1 MVSQHGIVQ
10 LLKSNVCDIV
20 FTKADGSRRE
30 MRATLMETYLPPV
43 DAEKV
48 SFDQVTKNPD
58 VVKCWD
64 LKSGGWRSFR
74 IDRMQNIKVTVE
86 EV

>member
-1 MVSQHGIVQ
+1 MVSRDGIVQ
-10 LLKSNVCDIV
+10 LLKSNVCDVV

-48 SFDQVTKNPD
+48 SHESFSKNED

-74 IDRMQNIKVTVE
+74 VDRMANIKISVE